1 MIKTGSKDE
10 KVDDEVYFDSESE
23 PLTIEKCTPDKLSI
37 KKTSFENNQASNFDS
52 PSSII
57 YYAVQFSNSELAS
70 KVESSRIFQ
79 NKENAM
85 KLCKQ
90 DPDNRTFKVTI
101 SSILLSLDNI
111 FQKEF
116 HQNIF

>member
-1 MIKTGSKDE
+1 MMKTGSEDE
-10 KVDDEVYFDSESE
+10 KELVDDEVYFDSESE
-23 PLTIEKCTPDKLSI
+23 PLADEKYTHDKLNI
-37 KKTSFENNQASNFDS
+37 QRAPFENNQTSTFDS
-52 PSSII
+52 PCSVI

-70 KVESSRIFQ
+70 KVESSRIFH

-101 SSILLSLDNI
+101 S
-111 FQKEF
+111 
-116 HQNIF
+116 